1 MAGFEDAWSKKPG
14 VTASDNISEAVRQ
27 PGPLK
32 PRLTEGARMLAKQ
45 KAKLDAILEKERYRD
60 RKMLAEVASAK
71 RVGNMSQANA
81 LAAELVQ
88 MRKTSSTI
96 LMLRTLIE
104 KTENRFLMYDGIGD
118 VAVTIEPILGMMRG
132 LKASLGKFMPE
143 ADREIS
149 QMVDVL
155 GGYMESTTNQIEL
168 NAASGTVTEDVEGV
182 LEEAAAV
189 LSDSMGERLP
199 STPSELAAREQSGT
213 I

>member
-1 MAGFEDAWSKKPG
+1 MAGFEDAWSQKPG
-14 VTASDNISEAVRQ
+14 ATASDNISEAVRR

-32 PRLTEGARMLAKQ
+32 PRLTEGTRMLAKQ
-45 KAKLDAILEKERYRD
+45 KARLDAILEKERFRD

-71 RVGNMSQANA
+71 KVGNMSQANT

-143 ADREIS
+143 ANREIS
-149 QMVDVL
+149 QMVDTL

-199 STPSELAAREQSGT
+199 STPSELAAREQGST